1 MKKITYSEVKAYDP
15 PGHHGM
21 VALKLQGREFS
32 GSDKFWC
39 GLSHF
44 LPNGGA
50 DWAYEDS
57 PTEKVYFVVEGE
69 ITVKS
74 KDETIILK
82 KFDSIHI
89 PPFEGRSMINHTNL
103 PTTVL
108 VAITYPD

>member
-1 MKKITYSEVKAYDP
+1 MKKITYTGVKAYDP

-21 VALKLQGREFS
+21 VALKLHDRELS
-32 GSDKFWC
+32 GSQKFWT

-44 LPNGGA
+44 LPNGRA

-57 PTEKVYFVVEGE
+57 LTEKMYFVVDGE
-69 ITVKS
+69 ITIKS

-82 KFDSIHI
+82 KYDSIHI
-89 PPFEGRSMINHTNL
+89 PPFEGRSMLNHTNM

-108 VAITYPD
+108 VCITYP